1 MKNIFHMLLHCSQS
15 LVDLVLEQ
23 VPWDTQ
29 CEEAFRRLLK
39 ESISLSKL
47 TLQELSPISFATF
60 SAVVLHPTLVDLRV
74 KKSFISPSADKTLVY
89 SSSQLKRLK
98 LILVELSNASL
109 ESLFGQCRSLQ
120 SVVIYF
126 PRNSETR
133 VDGELVLLNSRGKEQ
148 RMITHMALYD
158 LPHHYESKI
167 SLLTQISPHSLTSL
181 CLDFYQIEDTHQLTS
196 HILSR
201 SLNGL
206 VSLSELKIEFFP
218 ALDHEFLNAVHALPQ
233 LETLMLHYSDFVDL
247 QCSSSIPTVTSKSR
261 KFKRLRIEDSNVHDV
276 QMVSLLSFAPS
287 FLYLELS
294 QLPHLTG
301 SFVSVLQG
309 TKLKELYMYFVPCF
323 LKDNLNL
330 LLKTTCETLRV
341 VHIDIEVYRATKDL
355 LDSMPHVSKGCLSD
369 GTSYLQCEML
379 YS

>member
-1 MKNIFHMLLHCSQS
+1 MKNIFHMLLQRSQS
-15 LVDLVLEQ
+15 LEDLVLEQ
-23 VPWDTQ
+23 VPWDTE
-29 CEEAFRRLLK
+29 CDEAFRRLIK
-39 ESISLSKL
+39 ESISLTKL
-47 TLQELSPISFATF
+47 KLRELSPISFATF
-60 SAVVLHPTLVDLRV
+60 SAVALHPTLVDLRV
-74 KKSFISPSADKTLVY
+74 KKSLISPSADKTLVF
-89 SSSQLKRLK
+89 SSSQLKHLK

-167 SLLTQISPHSLTSL
+167 SLFTQISPHSLTSL

-218 ALDHEFLNAVHALPQ
+218 VLDQEFLNAVHALPQ
-233 LETLMLHYSDFVDL
+233 LETLILHYSDFVDL
-247 QCSSSIPTVTSKSR
+247 QCSSSISTGTSKSR
-261 KFKRLRIEDSNVHDV
+261 SLKQLRIQNSNVHDV
-276 QMVSLLSFAPS
+276 QIASLISSAPH
-287 FLYLELS
+287 LMYLEFF
-294 QLPHLTG
+294 QLPRLTG
-301 SFVSVLQG
+301 SFVSVFQCTNLN
-309 TKLKELYMYFVPCF
+309 KLIVLDVPRF
-323 LKDNLNL
+323 LKDNLNQ

-341 VHIDIEVYRATKDL
+341 VDFDSEVYGATKDL
-355 LDSMPHVSKGCLSD
+355 LDSMPHVSKMFLIDPGILKCENLSF
-369 GTSYLQCEML
+369 
-379 YS
+379 